1 MRVLPIPAFARWQGK
16 AAGRYSLVAV
26 PLRRLMSPTR
36 GDGNRPLQV
45 AKHEQQHRGGWNWGS
60 TDGQSWQFFKWSSH
74 ARLAAFSGLTL
85 IASSSEEMKSE
96 LEAGNQLIDM
106 LAPALSQLSMGSVMG
121 YATGYALRV
130 VGKTAAFFVGSAF
143 MCVQM
148 AAYKGYIE
156 VNWAKVVKD
165 ARGGLLDQDGDG
177 DFDADDVKLL
187 FAKFLNICTYNLP
200 SGAGFT
206 GGLALGLGFS
216 SGRAGQA
223 ALAVGTATAI
233 PRTVALLGG
242 AATAGPGVA
251 ISLQEYLGGASEQV
265 EAAVNEAQDS
275 EAIFRA
281 SLLGADLKKLRAQER
296 ELRERLSNERHD
308 ATQRD
313 LLSSRISYIEG
324 CKAQVK
330 SKR

>member
-1 MRVLPIPAFARWQGK
+1 MESGVYGWAI
-16 AAGRYSLVAV
+16 VAV
-26 PLRRLMSPTR
+26 FQMGLACSSRGFQRRDVDCFVIR
-36 GDGNRPLQV
+36 GDEKQ
-45 AKHEQQHRGGWNWGS
+45 
-60 TDGQSWQFFKWSSH
+60 
-74 ARLAAFSGLTL
+74 
-85 IASSSEEMKSE
+85 

-251 ISLQEYLGGASEQV
+251 ISLQEYLGGASEQI

-313 LLSSRISYIEG
+313 LLSSRISYIEA